1 MDKYELNKNENST
14 AKAKA
19 LELALEYSF
28 VTPLT
33 SLVVVKP
40 NDTITSAA
48 PEKIKPLNDRYN
60 FGSLMASSP
69 LFQLSSSGS
78 MMSANNF
85 ALHPAPPGISAI
97 SLKASGG
104 LISPSPYSS
113 VPEDA
118 LIAASEIV
126 PFSTISSTLVADTD
140 KFAPTSVVDSPQ
152 IATDESN
159 STSLHDIKELTW
171 LSDSIT
177 LNATNTVYQVS
188 MNTSG
193 QSYQNCTTPD
203 QVHGNCKHLKDC
215 VVASI
220 LNSFDTYLSLFCP
233 IESLYAGICCLV

>member
-1 MDKYELNKNENST
+1 MDQYELNKNENST
-14 AKAKA
+14 EKAKA
-19 LELALEYSF
+19 LELALKYSF

-40 NDTITSAA
+40 NDTTTSAA

-69 LFQLSSSGS
+69 LYQLGSSSS
-78 MMSANNF
+78 MMSANSF
-85 ALHPAPPGISAI
+85 ASHPAPPGMSAI
-97 SLKASGG
+97 SLK
-104 LISPSPYSS
+104 SPDNY
-113 VPEDA
+113 V
-118 LIAASEIV
+118 L
-126 PFSTISSTLVADTD
+126 
-140 KFAPTSVVDSPQ
+140 TSDVDSPE
-152 IATDESN
+152 IIKDESN

-171 LSDSIT
+171 LNDSIT

-188 MNTSG
+188 LNTSG

-203 QVHGNCKHLKDC
+203 QIHGNCKHLKDC

-233 IESLYAGICCLV
+233 IGTLYAGICCLV

>member
-40 NDTITSAA
+40 NDTATSAS
-48 PEKIKPLNDRYN
+48 PEKIKPLNE
-60 FGSLMASSP
+60 G
-69 LFQLSSSGS
+69 
-78 MMSANNF
+78 NNF
-85 ALHPAPPGISAI
+85 PPIMMIGRQFNLPGPPGLSQPIYDRSI
-97 SLKASGG
+97 LQASFFMTQGPLVVYPDSFLEEDG
-104 LISPSPYSS
+104 YGSESQDSFPTILSTQIANIDVSTPTTIIDSS
-113 VPEDA
+113 HV
-118 LIAASEIV
+118 L
-126 PFSTISSTLVADTD
+126 TD
-140 KFAPTSVVDSPQ
+140 K
-152 IATDESN
+152 SN
-159 STSLHDIKELTW
+159 STTLHDIKELTW
-171 LSDSIT
+171 LNDSIT
-177 LNATNTVYQVS
+177 LNATNTVYQIS

-203 QVHGNCKHLKDC
+203 QSHGNCKHLKDC

-233 IESLYAGICCLV
+233 IETLYAGICCLV